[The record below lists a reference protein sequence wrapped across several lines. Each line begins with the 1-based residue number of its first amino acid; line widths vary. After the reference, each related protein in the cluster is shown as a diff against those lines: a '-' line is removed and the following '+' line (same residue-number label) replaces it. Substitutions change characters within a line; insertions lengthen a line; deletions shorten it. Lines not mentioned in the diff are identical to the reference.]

1 MSHMKNFWIFA
12 ASLILLG
19 CASAP
24 AEKTRAQMRAEK
36 ADSDAFMILA
46 EGLPNGRESR
56 DTIPVGG
63 GVLYRVEKSGT
74 GKIFSRLSSDGGKTW
89 SEPSALK
96 YADTG
101 RFILNPNSRPQ
112 IFALPNG
119 SAVLLFYNNTSDSYD
134 GGNVIWGSAGRPAGR
149 EIGWSQPQ
157 PLLVSKSPEKKYSLP
172 FLFSKNGSYWL
183 FTRNGKRGALR
194 KVGSCAAKFLDS
206 DPESTLSTRGMLL
219 NLKNI
224 EKGGRTVSMPRIPDI
239 KKGGLT
245 VEFVA
250 NFENAEAGIPIFDN
264 TDAQGKG
271 LKVET
276 APGRAFSVYLND
288 GVSQFGWTTDAGA
301 YVPGKDAHIAIV
313 IDGKSKLAMSVCNGQ
328 VCDGDSARPF
338 GWEVFYP
345 EISSVNA
352 SGSAV
357 VARGFGVD
365 MKRFRIYSRPLSVF
379 EIISNKNSGR

>member
-1 MSHMKNFWIFA
+1 MKNFWIFA
-12 ASLILLG
+12 ASLALLG

-24 AEKTRAQMRAEK
+24 SEKTRAQMRAEK
-36 ADSDAFMILA
+36 ADSDALMILA
-46 EGLPNGRESR
+46 DGLPSAPVPR
-56 DTIPVGG
+56 DSIPIGG

-89 SEPSALK
+89 SEPSPLK

-101 RFILNPNSRPQ
+101 RYILNPNSRPQ

-134 GGNVIWGSAGRPAGR
+134 GGNVIWGSAGRPVGS
-149 EIGWSQPQ
+149 EIRWSQPQ

-172 FLFSKNGSYWL
+172 FFFSKNGSYWL

-194 KVGSCAAKFLDS
+194 KVGANAAKFLDS
-206 DPESTLSTRGMLL
+206 DPERTLATRGMLL

-224 EKGGRTVSMPRIPDI
+224 ERGGRTVPMPRIPDV
-239 KKGGLT
+239 KKRGFT
-245 VEFVA
+245 VEFTA
-250 NFENAEAGIPIFDN
+250 NFENAEAGVPIFDN
-264 TDAQGKG
+264 TDTQGKG

-313 IDGKSKLAMSVCNGQ
+313 IDGRSKLAMSVYDGQ

-338 GWEVFYP
+338 GWETFYP

-365 MKRFRIYSRPLSVF
+365 MKRFRIYSRPLSVS

>member
-1 MSHMKNFWIFA
+1 MKNFWIFA
-12 ASLILLG
+12 ASLALLG

-24 AEKTRAQMRAEK
+24 SEKTRAQMRAEK
-36 ADSDAFMILA
+36 ADSDALMILA
-46 EGLPNGRESR
+46 DGLPSAPVPR
-56 DTIPVGG
+56 DSIPIGG

-89 SEPSALK
+89 SEPSPLK

-101 RFILNPNSRPQ
+101 KYILNPNSRPQ

-119 SAVLLFYNNTSDSYD
+119 SAALLFYNNTSDSYD
-134 GGNVIWGSAGRPAGR
+134 GGNVIWGSAGRPVGS
-149 EIGWSQPQ
+149 EIRWSQPQ

-172 FLFSKNGSYWL
+172 FFFSKNGSYWL

-194 KVGSCAAKFLDS
+194 KVGANAAKFLDS
-206 DPESTLSTRGMLL
+206 DPERTLATRGMLL

-224 EKGGRTVSMPRIPDI
+224 ERGGRTVPMPRIPDV
-239 KKGGLT
+239 KKRGLT
-245 VEFVA
+245 VEFTA
-250 NFENAEAGIPIFDN
+250 NFENAEAGVPIFDN

-313 IDGKSKLAMSVCNGQ
+313 IDGRSKLAMSVYDGQ

-338 GWEVFYP
+338 GWETFYP

-365 MKRFRIYSRPLSVF
+365 MKRFRIYSRPLSVS

>member
-1 MSHMKNFWIFA
+1 MKNFWIFA
-12 ASLILLG
+12 ASLALLG

-24 AEKTRAQMRAEK
+24 SEKTRAQMRAEK
-36 ADSDAFMILA
+36 ADSDALMILA
-46 EGLPNGRESR
+46 DGLPNAPVPR
-56 DTIPVGG
+56 DSIPIGG

-89 SEPSALK
+89 SEPSPLK

-101 RFILNPNSRPQ
+101 RYILNPNSRPQ

-134 GGNVIWGSAGRPAGR
+134 GGNVIWGSAGRPVGS
-149 EIGWSQPQ
+149 EIRWSQPQ

-172 FLFSKNGSYWL
+172 FFFSKNGSYWL

-194 KVGSCAAKFLDS
+194 KVGANAAKFLDS
-206 DPESTLSTRGMLL
+206 DPERTLATRGMLL

-224 EKGGRTVSMPRIPDI
+224 ERGGRTLPMPRIPDV
-239 KKGGLT
+239 KKRGLT
-245 VEFVA
+245 VEFTA
-250 NFENAEAGIPIFDN
+250 NFENAEAGVPIFDN

-313 IDGKSKLAMSVCNGQ
+313 IDGRSKLAMSVYDGQ

-338 GWEVFYP
+338 GWETFYP

-357 VARGFGVD
+357 VARD
-365 MKRFRIYSRPLSVF
+365 
-379 EIISNKNSGR
+379 ISG

>member
-1 MSHMKNFWIFA
+1 MKNFWIFA
-12 ASLILLG
+12 ASLALLG

-24 AEKTRAQMRAEK
+24 SEKTRAQMRAEK
-36 ADSDAFMILA
+36 ADSDALMILA
-46 EGLPNGRESR
+46 DGLPSAPVPR
-56 DTIPVGG
+56 DSIPIGG

-74 GKIFSRLSSDGGKTW
+74 AHIFSRLRSDGGKTW
-89 SEPSALK
+89 SEPSPLK

-101 RFILNPNSRPQ
+101 RYILNPNSRPQ

-134 GGNVIWGSAGRPAGR
+134 GGNVIWGSAGRPVGS
-149 EIGWSQPQ
+149 EIRWSQPQ

-172 FLFSKNGSYWL
+172 FFFSKNGSYWL

-194 KVGSCAAKFLDS
+194 KVGANAAKFLDS
-206 DPESTLSTRGMLL
+206 DPERTLATRGMLL

-224 EKGGRTVSMPRIPDI
+224 ERGGRTVPMPRIPDV
-239 KKGGLT
+239 KKRGLT
-245 VEFVA
+245 VEFTA
-250 NFENAEAGIPIFDN
+250 NFENAEAGVPIFDN

-313 IDGKSKLAMSVCNGQ
+313 IDGRSKLAMSVYDGQ

-338 GWEVFYP
+338 GWETFYP

-365 MKRFRIYSRPLSVF
+365 MKRFRIYSRPLSVS

>member
-1 MSHMKNFWIFA
+1 MKNFWIFA
-12 ASLILLG
+12 ASLALLG

-24 AEKTRAQMRAEK
+24 SEKTRAQMRAEK
-36 ADSDAFMILA
+36 ADSDALMILA
-46 EGLPNGRESR
+46 DGLPSAPVPR
-56 DTIPVGG
+56 DSIPIGG

-89 SEPSALK
+89 SEPSPLK

-101 RFILNPNSRPQ
+101 RYILNPNSRPQ

-134 GGNVIWGSAGRPAGR
+134 GGNVIWGSAGRPVGS
-149 EIGWSQPQ
+149 EIRWSQPQ

-172 FLFSKNGSYWL
+172 FFFSKNGSYWL

-194 KVGSCAAKFLDS
+194 KVGANAAKFLDS
-206 DPESTLSTRGMLL
+206 APERTLATRGMLL

-224 EKGGRTVSMPRIPDI
+224 ERGGRTVPMPRIPDV
-239 KKGGLT
+239 KKRGLT
-245 VEFVA
+245 VEFTA
-250 NFENAEAGIPIFDN
+250 NFENAEAGVPIFDN
-264 TDAQGKG
+264 TDTQGKG

-313 IDGKSKLAMSVCNGQ
+313 IDGRSKLAMSVYDGQ

-338 GWEVFYP
+338 GWETFYP

-365 MKRFRIYSRPLSVF
+365 MKRFRIYSRPLSVS

>member
-1 MSHMKNFWIFA
+1 MKNFWIFA
-12 ASLILLG
+12 ASLALLG

-24 AEKTRAQMRAEK
+24 SEKTRAQMRAEK
-36 ADSDAFMILA
+36 ADSDALMILA
-46 EGLPNGRESR
+46 DGLPNAPVPKDS
-56 DTIPVGG
+56 IPIGG

-89 SEPSALK
+89 SEPSPLK

-101 RFILNPNSRPQ
+101 RYILNPNSRPQ

-134 GGNVIWGSAGRPAGR
+134 GGNVIWGSAGRPVGS
-149 EIGWSQPQ
+149 EIRWSQPQ

-172 FLFSKNGSYWL
+172 FFFSKNGSYWL

-194 KVGSCAAKFLDS
+194 KVGANAAKFLDS
-206 DPESTLSTRGMLL
+206 DPERTLATRGMLL

-224 EKGGRTVSMPRIPDI
+224 ERGGRTVPMPRIPDV
-239 KKGGLT
+239 KKRGLT
-245 VEFVA
+245 VEFTA
-250 NFENAEAGIPIFDN
+250 NFENAEEGVPIFDN

-313 IDGKSKLAMSVCNGQ
+313 IDGRSKLAMSVY
-328 VCDGDSARPF
+328 DGDSARPF
-338 GWEVFYP
+338 GWETFYP

-365 MKRFRIYSRPLSVF
+365 MKRFRIYSRPLSVS

>member
-1 MSHMKNFWIFA
+1 MKNFWIFSA
-12 ASLILLG
+12 CLALLG

-24 AEKTRAQMRAEK
+24 AEKTRAQISAEK

-46 EGLPNGRESR
+46 EGLPNGPVSR
-56 DTIPVGG
+56 DTVPLGG
-63 GVLYRVEKSGT
+63 GALYRVEKSGI
-74 GKIFSRLSSDGGKTW
+74 GKIFSRLSSDGGRTW

-101 RFILNPNSRPQ
+101 RYILNPNSRPQ

-119 SAVLLFYNNTSDSYD
+119 SVVMLFYNNTSDSYD
-134 GGNVIWGSAGRPAGR
+134 GGNVVWASAGRPSGG
-149 EIGWSQPQ
+149 EIRWSQPQ
-157 PLLVSKSPEKKYSLP
+157 PLLVSKLSERKYSLP
-172 FLFSKNGSYWL
+172 FFFSKNGSYWL
-183 FTRNGKRGALR
+183 FTRVGKRGKLR
-194 KVGSCAAKFLDS
+194 KIEPCVAKFLDS
-206 DPESTLSTRGMLL
+206 EPERTLATRGMLL

-224 EKGGRTVSMPRIPDI
+224 EKGGRTVPMPRIPDI

-245 VEFVA
+245 VEFTA
-250 NFENAEAGIPIFDN
+250 NFENAEAGVPIFDN
-264 TDAQGKG
+264 TDAQGRG

-276 APGRAFSVYLND
+276 APGRAFNVSLND
-288 GVSQFGWTTDAGA
+288 GASQFKWTTDAGV
-301 YVPGKDAHIAIV
+301 YVPGKDAHIAII
-313 IDGKSKLAMSVCNGQ
+313 IDGKSKLAMSVCDGQ

-338 GWEVFYP
+338 GWETFYP

-352 SGSAV
+352 SKNAV

-379 EIISNKNSGR
+379 EVISNRNSGR